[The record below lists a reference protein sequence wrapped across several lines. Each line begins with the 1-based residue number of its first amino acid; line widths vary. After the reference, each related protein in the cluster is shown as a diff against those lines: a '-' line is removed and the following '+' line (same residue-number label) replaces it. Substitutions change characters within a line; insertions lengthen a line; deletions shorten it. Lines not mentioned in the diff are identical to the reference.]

1 MLQIA
6 ERVCTLRSL
15 IDRECGIVGEVWKK
29 YQKLIVGGGRGWN
42 SREDW
47 KKVKILIAKGRVGS

>member
-29 YQKLIVGGGRGWN
+29 YQKLIVGGGGGGGVGILGRAG
-42 SREDW
+42 
-47 KKVKILIAKGRVGS
+47 KKQRF

>member
-29 YQKLIVGGGRGWN
+29 YQKLIVGGGGGAGL
-42 SREDW
+42 E
-47 KKVKILIAKGRVGS
+47 

>member
-15 IDRECGIVGEVWKK
+15 IDRRCGIVEEGLKK
-29 YQKLIVGGGRGWN
+29 YEKLIVGEGGGRGGGGGWN
-42 SREDW
+42 SRE
-47 KKVKILIAKGRVGS
+47 G